1 MPEHRETMRV
11 RWADTDASGRIHF
24 SAAFRYFEVAE
35 FELLR
40 SLGIPHGA
48 LHDDVVGFPRV
59 NVSAT
64 YKKPITVDDVIEVRV
79 RPGRVG
85 ERSVT
90 YLHEVYHRGELVIEG
105 QVTAVAIGADGKSRP
120 LPDGLRRALTA

>member
-11 RWADTDASGRIHF
+11 RWVDTDASGRIHF

-40 SLGIPHGA
+40 ALGVAHGTLGEA
-48 LHDDVVGFPRV
+48 VGFPRV

-64 YKKPITVDDVIEVRV
+64 YKKALRVEDVIEVRV

-85 ERSVT
+85 NSSVT
-90 YLHEVYHRGELVIEG
+90 YHHEIFHDGELAIEG
-105 QVTAVAIGADGKSRP
+105 QVTAVAIGPDGKSRP
-120 LPDGLRRALTA
+120 LPGRLRQALTS